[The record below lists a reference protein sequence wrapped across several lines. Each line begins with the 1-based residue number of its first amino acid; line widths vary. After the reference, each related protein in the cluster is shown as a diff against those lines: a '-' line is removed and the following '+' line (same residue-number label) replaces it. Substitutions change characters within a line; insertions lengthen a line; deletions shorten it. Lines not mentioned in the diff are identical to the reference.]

1 MIEECSEGIP
11 RISDSRVR
19 EAIDK
24 LPFKNQEVI
33 YWRYW
38 DVLTIEEIS
47 NKLGLKW
54 KETDRLIGE
63 SLRMLKE
70 VFLNDFYGGCDLLKE
85 KSYKQKGLQNEE

>member
-1 MIEECSEGIP
+1 MTAKCSEGIP
-11 RISDSRVR
+11 RIADSRVR

-47 NKLGLKW
+47 TKLGMNWDK
-54 KETDRLIGE
+54 TDRIINK
-63 SLRMLKE
+63 SLKMLKE
-70 VFLNDFYGGCDLLKE
+70 VLHNDFYGEYYFSTKLQKE
-85 KSYKQKGLQNEE
+85 KNEQ